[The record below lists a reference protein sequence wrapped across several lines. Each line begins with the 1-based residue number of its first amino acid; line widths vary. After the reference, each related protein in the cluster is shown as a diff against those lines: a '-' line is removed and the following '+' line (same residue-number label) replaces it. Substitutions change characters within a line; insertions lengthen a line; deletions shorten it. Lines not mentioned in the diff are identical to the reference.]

1 MDTRAREIT
10 DKHLDPAKPFKL
22 NRGRA
27 SRDHKHGYF
36 NEKEVGF
43 DEKGQMRMHM
53 ASSDSPNSPSSTM
66 VGGDSPHDLHQKSI
80 DELVGKPPPPGDRK
94 ICGLRRRTFWVV
106 FAVCLMA
113 IVAAAVIGG
122 VLGARRRDA
131 SVDTPPTPP
140 TPASGVGAASSS
152 PSSVAISSTSAA
164 ATLVQVF
171 AKDRM
176 IIPANIT

>member
-1 MDTRAREIT
+1 MRDCSWIQEPGDHRQAPRSRQTIQVES
-10 DKHLDPAKPFKL
+10 
-22 NRGRA
+22 GRD

-53 ASSDSPNSPSSTM
+53 ASSDSPTSPSSTM
-66 VGGDSPHDLHQKSI
+66 VGGDSPHDLQQRSI
-80 DELVGKPPPPGDRK
+80 DELVGKPPPPEDRK

-122 VLGARRRDA
+122 VLGARRRDT

-140 TPASGVGAASSS
+140 TPASGLAQLRARQA
-152 PSSVAISSTSAA
+152 PS
-164 ATLVQVF
+164 LYRPLLQQQL
-171 AKDRM
+171 
-176 IIPANIT
+176 